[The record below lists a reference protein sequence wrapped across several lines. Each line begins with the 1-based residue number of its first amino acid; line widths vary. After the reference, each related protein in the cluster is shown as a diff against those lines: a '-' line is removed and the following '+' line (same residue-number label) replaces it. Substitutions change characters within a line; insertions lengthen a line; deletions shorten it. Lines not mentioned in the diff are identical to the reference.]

1 MSTSRT
7 TLTSLALHCIY
18 EQYCIQV
25 LYSDMLYHD
34 GSIGASDSVLQ

>member
-1 MSTSRT
+1 M

-18 EQYCIQV
+18 EHNCIQNV
-25 LYSDMLYHD
+25 YSVMLYHD